1 MSDRLVNRLKF
12 AAKWTMRHFLL
23 SVVIGLISAYVVFG
37 VWYPAPFRSILGVG
51 GIYLLILMVD
61 VVCGPLLTF
70 LFSDPKKSRFELA
83 VDLGVV
89 GVIQILALAY
99 GMHAVW
105 IARPV
110 VLAFEKDRFVI
121 VTANE
126 IDHTTLHQA
135 PVGMRDLPSTGVL
148 KVATRDHTTDSEL
161 FKSMEMSLAGVSPA
175 MRPSWWQP
183 IDRQRDQMHAK
194 AKSLTELIK
203 RRPDD
208 AEILRAVAARTS
220 YVPEALTYL
229 PLTSTKSL
237 DWIVLLDPTLNI
249 VGYAPVDGF

>member
-110 VLAFEKDRFVI
+110 VLAFEKDR
-121 VTANE
+121 
-126 IDHTTLHQA
+126 D
-135 PVGMRDLPSTGVL
+135 PCKRD
-148 KVATRDHTTDSEL
+148 EY
-161 FKSMEMSLAGVSPA
+161 
-175 MRPSWWQP
+175 
-183 IDRQRDQMHAK
+183 
-194 AKSLTELIK
+194 
-203 RRPDD
+203 RR
-208 AEILRAVAARTS
+208 LC
-220 YVPEALTYL
+220 
-229 PLTSTKSL
+229 
-237 DWIVLLDPTLNI
+237 VLLVRRTDKHHF
-249 VGYAPVDGF
+249 PVRDDGAL